1 MPHWRLSN
9 SSPKGCLLPKSSPG
23 PMERHQMLTHLA
35 NRQTQMNLPSSRRLS
50 RQEFIHSVNDLL
62 GLDWDLSEALPT
74 GKGTFLFDSDRRI
87 LPTEPWMAAV
97 FHVTDE
103 LLNRAFPSEGVS
115 CGADLDACGTAMTA
129 TTFTPVP
136 PRKASCFR
144 DLKPIT
150 ATATPFFT
158 MTLSLP

>member
-1 MPHWRLSN
+1 MPPASLNPS
-9 SSPKGCLLPKSSPG
+9 
-23 PMERHQMLTHLA
+23 MERPELTHLA

-97 FHVTDE
+97 FHGTDR
-103 LLNRAFPSEGVS
+103 LLNRAFPSKGFPAEQRWVTHRLRHSHDSYDIYTRPTEG
-115 CGADLDACGTAMTA
+115 
-129 TTFTPVP
+129 
-136 PRKASCFR
+136 FR
-144 DLKPIT
+144 GLEPIT

-158 MTLSLP
+158 MTLSLLEWLV

>member
-1 MPHWRLSN
+1 MDCHDSDTAKGNLDLEQALKHPPLDASLAFEQLITGGMP
-9 SSPKGCLLPKSSPG
+9 PAEKPQPG

-97 FHVTDE
+97 FHVTDRLRIE
-103 LLNRAFPSEGVS
+103 R
-115 CGADLDACGTAMTA
+115 
-129 TTFTPVP
+129 
-136 PRKASCFR
+136 FR
-144 DLKPIT
+144 RGFLRSN
-150 ATATPFFT
+150 AG
-158 MTLSLP
+158 